1 MTMHGTLANEAV
13 LLHHRPEGLPTPDC
27 FEAVSQSLPAL
38 EDGKVRCRTR
48 YISLDPYIR
57 SVIAGNHMGHGIGP
71 GEVVPGE
78 TVAEVVAS
86 HHPDWPEGT
95 QVRCPGGWQQFS
107 DHPPEALHRLPAGL
121 SRSSLAL
128 SVLGMPG
135 LTAFA
140 GMHRLGEVASGD
152 TVVVPAAVGGVGALA
167 GQLGRLAGARTIAIT
182 SGEEKCRIAV
192 EELGYSACIDRAS
205 DDVAAALV
213 ELAPDG
219 VSLYFDLVGDPLLTT
234 VSQQLA
240 VGGRVILC
248 GLMGDYN
255 GAQKTTGPPPGLWIG
270 KRATVK
276 GLVVYD
282 FEHERLEFERRY
294 TPLVED
300 GSIRANEECHQGLSS
315 APDAFCRLMRGE
327 NTGKVVVDL
336 AQAAAS

>member
-1 MTMHGTLANEAV
+1 M
-13 LLHHRPEGLPTPDC
+13 
-27 FEAVSQSLPAL
+27 
-38 EDGKVRCRTR
+38 
-48 YISLDPYIR
+48 
-57 SVIAGNHMGHGIGP
+57 
-71 GEVVPGE
+71 
-78 TVAEVVAS
+78 
-86 HHPDWPEGT
+86 
-95 QVRCPGGWQQFS
+95 
-107 DHPPEALHRLPAGL
+107 
-121 SRSSLAL
+121 
-128 SVLGMPG
+128 
-135 LTAFA
+135 
-140 GMHRLGEVASGD
+140 
-152 TVVVPAAVGGVGALA
+152 
-167 GQLGRLAGARTIAIT
+167 
-182 SGEEKCRIAV
+182 
-192 EELGYSACIDRAS
+192 
-205 DDVAAALV
+205 AAALA

-300 GSIRANEECHQGLSS
+300 GSIRANEECHPGLSS

-327 NTGKVVVDL
+327 NTGKVVVEL